1 MSSSEPS
8 KGADDQ
14 SNAEAGLN
22 ERLTSKT
29 EPQCPLAQGESND
42 WKGSNRPRSR
52 WKIFVVV
59 LNVVFIV
66 LLLTLFL
73 LWYLRIL
80 PKDLY
85 VEEPIKESKGCSSLR
100 LPLCHKY
107 KVPYSYT
114 VYPNTLGHLNQ
125 NEASEAIARY
135 EPLVSVKCYSLLPL
149 FLCSI
154 YAPKCMEEGR
164 LVPPCRSLCQ
174 ETIRK
179 CDFFLGVFSVSWP
192 DELICD
198 DLPESPDPDICIG
211 HEQMRN
217 LDMTARACINGF
229 RCDKTRCLP
238 QSWVCDGFSD
248 CTDGT
253 DERNCSNCNP
263 DQFYC
268 GHGTCIDK
276 DLVCDGIKDCPDGR
290 EERRCLRLTGEAEQF
305 GEGRLEAYSLITD
318 SWQPVCG
325 DQWDTASMSPR
336 ACEMLGYTNV
346 KETRLRDEA
355 FPPDTR
361 VAVGAATPDVKTQM
375 KSLFS
380 RSHKGCG
387 GDNVYV
393 YLKCQDFECGRSAIS
408 MSGMKP
414 SWRIVGG
421 KESEPGA
428 WPWLV
433 ALHGGPDEVFFC
445 GGVLISEW
453 WVLSA
458 AHCAGNQSDPGG
470 WSLKLGMTRRPSHP
484 SFTQR
489 RGVAQIIRHS
499 NFSSVSLYSND
510 IVLIRLDKYVTFDSF
525 LRPICLPPYNM
536 PVSELQSCTVI
547 GWGKQQH
554 DDEADYQKVIHQVEV
569 PIVNFDTCQEWY
581 SAQEVTISD
590 TMLCAGFAEGQKD
603 ACQGDSGGPLVCKT
617 DDHWF
622 VAGVVSWGIKCA
634 QPNLPGIYTNVPL
647 YVEWIEKTTEEAG
660 FPLYK
665 RSTN

>member
-1 MSSSEPS
+1 MSSNEPS
-8 KGADDQ
+8 KGTEEPPP
-14 SNAEAGLN
+14 NAEVGTN
-22 ERLTSKT
+22 EKAQSKPPNK
-29 EPQCPLAQGESND
+29 EALCPLAEAEADD
-42 WKGSNRPRSR
+42 WKGSNRRRSR
-52 WKIFVVV
+52 WKICLLV
-59 LNVVFIV
+59 LNLFLLT
-66 LLLTLFL
+66 LLLVLFL
-73 LWYLRIL
+73 LWYLQIL
-80 PKDLY
+80 PQNLY
-85 VEEPIKESKGCSSLR
+85 VEQPIKESKGCSSLR

-114 VYPNTLGHLNQ
+114 VYPNKIGHTNQ
-125 NEASEAIARY
+125 NEASEAMARY

-149 FLCSI
+149 FLCTL
-154 YAPKCMEEGR
+154 YAPKCMGEGT
-164 LVPPCRSLCQ
+164 LIPPCRSLCK

-179 CDFFLGVFSVSWP
+179 CNFFLGVFSVSWP
-192 DELICD
+192 EDLDCD
-198 DLPESPDPDICIG
+198 DLPESMDSEICVG
-211 HEQMRN
+211 HEQMRSLN
-217 LDMTARACINGF
+217 QTARACYNGF

-248 CTDGT
+248 CTDEA
-253 DERNCSNCNP
+253 DEKNCSNCGP

-268 GHGTCIDK
+268 GHGSCIDK
-276 DLVCDGIKDCPDGR
+276 GLVCDGIRDCPDGR
-290 EERRCLRLTGEAEQF
+290 EERRCLRLNGKEGQS

-325 DQWDTASMSPR
+325 DQWDTDSMSPR
-336 ACEMLGYTNV
+336 ACQMLGYKNV
-346 KETRLRDEA
+346 KETRLRDEVLPA
-355 FPPDTR
+355 ENR
-361 VAVGAATPDVKTQM
+361 VATGTAVDIKKQM

-387 GDNVYV
+387 EDNVYV
-393 YLKCQDFECGRSAIS
+393 YLKCQEFECGKTAIS
-408 MSGMKP
+408 VGGNKAT
-414 SWRIVGG
+414 WRIVGG

-458 AHCAGNQSDPGG
+458 AHCVGNQSDPTG

-489 RGVAQIIRHS
+489 RGVAQILSHEAF
-499 NFSSVSLYSND
+499 NFVSQYSND
-510 IVLIRLDKYVTFDSF
+510 IVLIRLDKPVAFDSF
-525 LRPICLPPYNM
+525 LRPICLPPLN
-536 PVSELQSCTVI
+536 SWDSGLKSCTVI

-554 DDEADYQKVIHQVEV
+554 DDEAEYQKVIHQVEV
-569 PIVNFDTCQEWY
+569 PVVDFNTCQEWY
-581 SAQEVTISD
+581 SAQEVVISD

-603 ACQGDSGGPLVCKT
+603 ACQGDSGGPLVCKS

-634 QPNLPGIYTNVPL
+634 QPNLPGIYTNVSLYFDWIQQTTEDAGYPL
-647 YVEWIEKTTEEAG
+647 Y
-660 FPLYK
+660 
-665 RSTN
+665 S

>member
-1 MSSSEPS
+1 MSS
-8 KGADDQ
+8 DDAA
-14 SNAEAGLN
+14 NAPDDPANLEAGVK
-22 ERLTSKT
+22 ERLTKPADK
-29 EPQCPLAQGESND
+29 EQQCPIAEGESDD
-42 WKGSNRPRSR
+42 WKVSSRSGAR
-52 WKIFVVV
+52 WIIVLIFIVVFAVV
-59 LNVVFIV
+59 L
-66 LLLTLFL
+66 LACL
-73 LWYLRIL
+73 LWYLRVI
-80 PKDLY
+80 PPALY
-85 VEEPIKESKGCSSLR
+85 IESPDKESKGCSSLR

-107 KVPYSYT
+107 KAPYSYT
-114 VYPNTLGHLNQ
+114 VYPNSLGYTSQ
-125 NEASEAIARY
+125 SEASEAIVRY
-135 EPLVSVKCYSLLPL
+135 EPLVSVKCYALLPL
-149 FLCSI
+149 FLCTL
-154 YAPKCMEEGR
+154 YAPKCMDEGR
-164 LVPPCRSLCQ
+164 LVPPCRSLCK

-192 DELICD
+192 EELNCD
-198 DLPESPDPDICIG
+198 DLPDSPDPDICVG
-211 HEQMRN
+211 HEQMKS
-217 LDMTARACINGF
+217 LETSSRACINGF

-253 DERNCSNCNP
+253 DERNCSNCGP

-268 GHGTCIDK
+268 GKGTCIDK
-276 DLVCDGIKDCPDGR
+276 GVVCDGIRDCPDGR
-290 EERRCLRLTGEAEQF
+290 EERRCLRLSGSQGQS
-305 GEGRLEAYSLITD
+305 GEGRLEAYSLIAD

-325 DQWDTASMSPR
+325 DQWDTDTMSPR
-336 ACEMLGYTNV
+336 ACSMLGYKNV

-355 FPPDTR
+355 FPAENRLAIGT
-361 VAVGAATPDVKTQM
+361 ALDVKTKM

-387 GDNVYV
+387 EDNVYV
-393 YLKCQDFECGRSAIS
+393 YLKCQEFECGKSAIPV
-408 MSGMKP
+408 SGGSSKAT
-414 SWRIVGG
+414 WRIVGG

-445 GGVLISEW
+445 GGVLLSEW

-458 AHCAGNQSDPGG
+458 AHCVGNQSDPSG

-484 SFTQR
+484 SFAQR
-489 RGVAQIIRHS
+489 RGVSQIFRHS
-499 NFSSVSLYSND
+499 GFSSVNLYSND
-510 IVLIRLDKYVTFDSF
+510 IVLIRLDEYVTFDSF
-525 LRPICLPPYNM
+525 LRPICLPPNNIS
-536 PVSELQSCTVI
+536 VSELQSCTVI

-569 PIVNFDTCQEWY
+569 PIVDFNTCQEWY

-603 ACQGDSGGPLVCKT
+603 ACQGDSGGPLVCKANG
-617 DDHWF
+617 HWF

-647 YVEWIEKTTEEAG
+647 YVEWIKKTTEEAG
-660 FPLYK
+660 YPLY
-665 RSTN
+665 S

>member
-1 MSSSEPS
+1 MSSNEPS
-8 KGADDQ
+8 KGTEEPPP
-14 SNAEAGLN
+14 NAEVGTN
-22 ERLTSKT
+22 EKAQSKPPNK
-29 EPQCPLAQGESND
+29 EALCPLAEAEADD
-42 WKGSNRPRSR
+42 WKGSNRRRSR
-52 WKIFVVV
+52 WKICLLV
-59 LNVVFIV
+59 LNLFLLT
-66 LLLTLFL
+66 LLLVLFL
-73 LWYLRIL
+73 LWYLQIL
-80 PKDLY
+80 PQNLY
-85 VEEPIKESKGCSSLR
+85 VEQPIKESKGCSSLR

-114 VYPNTLGHLNQ
+114 VYPNKIGHTNQ
-125 NEASEAIARY
+125 NEASEAMARY

-149 FLCSI
+149 FLCTL
-154 YAPKCMEEGR
+154 YAPKCMGEGT
-164 LVPPCRSLCQ
+164 LIPPCRSLCK

-179 CDFFLGVFSVSWP
+179 CNFFLGVFSVSWP
-192 DELICD
+192 EDLDCD
-198 DLPESPDPDICIG
+198 DLPESMDSEICVG
-211 HEQMRN
+211 HEQMRSLN
-217 LDMTARACINGF
+217 QTARACYNGF

-248 CTDGT
+248 CTDEA
-253 DERNCSNCNP
+253 DEKNCSNCGP

-268 GHGTCIDK
+268 GHGSCIDK
-276 DLVCDGIKDCPDGR
+276 GLVCDGIRDCPDGR
-290 EERRCLRLTGEAEQF
+290 EERRCLRLNGKEGQS

-325 DQWDTASMSPR
+325 DQWDTDSMSPR
-336 ACEMLGYTNV
+336 ACQMLGYKNV
-346 KETRLRDEA
+346 KETRLRDEVLPA
-355 FPPDTR
+355 ENR
-361 VAVGAATPDVKTQM
+361 VATGTAVDIKKQM

-387 GDNVYV
+387 EDNVYV
-393 YLKCQDFECGRSAIS
+393 YLKCQEFECGKTAIS
-408 MSGMKP
+408 VGGNKAT
-414 SWRIVGG
+414 WRIVGG

-458 AHCAGNQSDPGG
+458 AHCVGNQSDPTG

-489 RGVAQIIRHS
+489 RGVAQILSHEAF
-499 NFSSVSLYSND
+499 NFVSQYSND
-510 IVLIRLDKYVTFDSF
+510 IVLIRLDKPVAFDSF
-525 LRPICLPPYNM
+525 LRPICLPPLN
-536 PVSELQSCTVI
+536 SWDSGLKSCTVI

-554 DDEADYQKVIHQVEV
+554 DDAEYQKVIHQVEV
-569 PIVNFDTCQEWY
+569 PVVDFNTCQEWY
-581 SAQEVTISD
+581 SAQEVVISD

-603 ACQGDSGGPLVCKT
+603 ACQGDSGGPLVCKS

-634 QPNLPGIYTNVPL
+634 QPNLPGIYTNVSLYFDWIQQTTEDAGYPL
-647 YVEWIEKTTEEAG
+647 Y
-660 FPLYK
+660 
-665 RSTN
+665 S